1 MLSQA
6 GLGPRDWRVLAGRI
20 APMSVFQ
27 ILFQVD
33 TEVLP
38 QLAQQRLIKVRAALI
53 LGEWFGILLLVLLLH
68 ARLPLLSLA
77 LVLILHSVLNGIA
90 WLRLRAGG
98 AALSEV
104 SLQLL
109 VDAACIGALVYLTG
123 GYANPFISL
132 LLVPLILA
140 AVTLPAL
147 HAWVMAL
154 WVGGLYTLLMR
165 FYQPLRI
172 EVSPEVA
179 VDMHLSGMWLN
190 FLLTAA
196 LVAAFAGR
204 QAATLRRRDAELA
217 EAREQRLRD
226 EQLFALGLQAAT
238 AAHDLATP
246 MASVRITLDELRR
259 DYAGDD
265 ELHQPFELL
274 SGQVARMQT
283 VLDRL
288 GDSARARGGRSGPP
302 IAARLWLA
310 RVLEH
315 WGLMWPQVRV
325 ALEFD
330 DGLTQ
335 AAPLL
340 EENPALEAVLL
351 VLLNNAAQAS
361 PDAVLLRACQRDAQL
376 VVEVIDHG
384 GGLQS
389 GKHAGWGVGLDL
401 ARAALERIGGHLEI
415 GAAAEGGVNA
425 RVVVPL
431 GGALA

>member
-6 GLGPRDWRVLAGRI
+6 GWVPPDWRVLAVRI
-20 APMSVFQ
+20 VAMSLSRK
-27 ILFQVD
+27 LFRVD

-38 QLAQQRLIKVRAALI
+38 HLAQQRLIKVRAALI

-77 LVLILHSVLNGIA
+77 LVLILHGVLNGIA
-90 WLRLRAGG
+90 WLRLRTGG

-104 SLQLL
+104 SLQLV

-165 FYQPLRI
+165 FYHPLQI
-172 EVSPEVA
+172 EVSPEAA

-217 EAREQRLRD
+217 AAREQRLRD

-274 SGQVARMQT
+274 TSQVARMQA

-302 IAARLWLA
+302 IAVPVWLA

-325 ALEFD
+325 ALEID
-330 DGLTQ
+330 DGLTR

-361 PDAVLLRACQRDAQL
+361 PDAVLLRARQRDAQL
-376 VVEVIDHG
+376 VLEVIDRG
-384 GGLQS
+384 GGLES
-389 GKHAGWGVGLDL
+389 GKHAGWGVGLEL

-415 GAAAEGGVNA
+415 GTAAEGGVNA
-425 RVVVPL
+425 QVVVPL
-431 GGALA
+431 GETTA